1 MRYPEK
7 IVTYPDHPAPGQT
20 FPTPWTIRE
29 AQMKPFY
36 DELAKREAEEKA
48 KMAAAQRAGR
58 AKWRAESAPKDARG
72 VPVLS
77 TSPVI
82 LNPENSAYLDPV
94 KLRKAKHYKTLEEL
108 ENAMDAIKD
117 GCSDE
122 YATIEDTVA
131 ELRASIN
138 EETKAKEAAILAGEI
153 QRFKDCNHAIELLTD
168 EIRANENYMR
178 VLDKRAWL
186 KVGPEE
192 VTAMYESLCEITSPE
207 IIDLDAKIR
216 ELTNEL
222 EATRYKKLCLIE
234 ERENLW
240 RTFYRNVLKEPE
252 IYWAEPM
259 EDEGN
264 LVIHKLETIHHPYYT
279 QEYNSLKDFEH
290 LEKQPE

>member
-1 MRYPEK
+1 MWYPK
-7 IVTYPDHPAPGQT
+7 NPAPGQT
-20 FPTPWTIRE
+20 FPTPWMVRE
-29 AQMKPFY
+29 AQKKPFY

-48 KMAAAQRAGR
+48 KMAAATRANR
-58 AKWRAESAPKDARG
+58 AKWRAERAPKDARG
-72 VPVLS
+72 VPVLDAS
-77 TSPVI
+77 TVI

-108 ENAMDAIKD
+108 ENAIDAIKD
-117 GCSDE
+117 GYSDE

-131 ELRASIN
+131 ELRARIN

-178 VLDKRAWL
+178 VLDRRAWL
-186 KVGPEE
+186 KTGPEE
-192 VTAMYESLCEITSPE
+192 VAAMYESLCEITSPE

-222 EATRYKKLCLIE
+222 AATRYKKLCLIE
-234 ERENLW
+234 EREDLW
-240 RTFYRNVLKEPE
+240 RTFYRDVLKEPE
-252 IYWAEPM
+252 IYWAAPM

-264 LVIHKLETIHHPYYT
+264 LVISKLETISHPYYAQT
-279 QEYNSLKDFEH
+279 YNSLKDFEH